1 MPAAERIQAD
11 PRKAIVEALMRL
23 AAEEAF
29 EDIRIAT
36 ICREAGVS
44 LAQFRDLFPSKGAVL
59 ASLSRRIDHEVLSRH
74 TDDLAGEGAR
84 DRLFD
89 VLMSRLDALAPYR
102 AGLKGVAEW
111 ARRDPVAA
119 YQLNGMMLNSMRFMM
134 EAADLDHDGLHGA
147 VKLQGL
153 VAIWTRLLDVW
164 FEDDDPGLAR
174 TMAALDSMLR
184 RGGGVAARLDD
195 LHRLTSP
202 LRDFAAGLMSRR
214 RRHRDD
220 RHEASQESDEEGWGG
235 PEGEGELAAPA
246 KKSKRKAPAK
256 GDPDKP
262 KRMRGG
268 WPDEAPPTNVA

>member
-1 MPAAERIQAD
+1 MPAAAERTAAD

-29 EDIRIAT
+29 EDIRIVT
-36 ICREAGVS
+36 ICREAGVT
-44 LAQFRDLFPSKGAVL
+44 LAQFRDLYPSKGAVL
-59 ASLSRRIDHEVLSRH
+59 ASLSRQIDHEVLSRH

-102 AGLKGVAEW
+102 AGLKGVSEW

-119 YQLNGMMLNSMRFMM
+119 YRLNQMMLNSMRFMM

-164 FEDDDPGLAR
+164 FADDDPGLAR
-174 TMAALDSMLR
+174 TMAELDTMLR

-202 LRDFAAGLMSRR
+202 LRDFAAGLMTRR
-214 RRHRDD
+214 RRRV
-220 RHEASQESDEEGWGG
+220 EAVEDGDSAGWGAA
-235 PEGEGELAAPA
+235 GEAVEEPVEDLAPP
-246 KKSKRKAPAK
+246 KKSKRKTPAA
-256 GDPDKP
+256 P